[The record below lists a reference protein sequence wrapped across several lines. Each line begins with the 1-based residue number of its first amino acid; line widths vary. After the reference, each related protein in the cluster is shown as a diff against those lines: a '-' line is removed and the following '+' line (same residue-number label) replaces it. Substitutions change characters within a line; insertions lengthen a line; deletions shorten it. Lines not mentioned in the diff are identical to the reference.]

1 MAGDFVRTDRFLY
14 HDVEF
19 IPKNYDGDTF
29 DFIVRRAGYD
39 FGFGF
44 KVGAPAE
51 TRIRI
56 RLYRVDT
63 YEMYKG
69 TQEDKALAVQARDL
83 TREWLAEAAKEGR
96 LSLETFPDT
105 RKDDK
110 KGKYGRYIGRVWL
123 RKTTEHTLENALCLS
138 MLLEQR
144 KLTTGKIYKV

>member
-1 MAGDFVRTDRFLY
+1 MDDFVRTDRFLY

-19 IPKNYDGDTF
+19 IPTNYDGDSF

-44 KVGAPAE
+44 KIEAPGKA
-51 TRIRI
+51 RIRV

-63 YEMYKG
+63 FEMYRS
-69 TQEDKALAVQARDL
+69 TAADKAKAVEARDL
-83 TREWLAEAAKEGR
+83 AREWLAEAAKEGR

-110 KGKYGRYIGRVWL
+110 KGKYGRYIGRVWF
-123 RKTTEHTLENALCLS
+123 RKTVDHTLENALCLS
-138 MLLEQR
+138 KLLEDR
-144 KLTTGKIYKV
+144 GLTTGKIYKI